1 MIPYALFMFKIIWE
15 DEKIDIRALDV
26 MNEGFA
32 FRMPLRYEEKLS
44 IPHRFEVS
52 FLDFNSKKYTE
63 YEITGKVQKSGDEY
77 IFSSKDDRFNS
88 DFKSLLNN
96 YMRMVR
102 LKSEYDD
109 VEVMEELTGIK
120 LSDEYSDS
128 YSEKLYYVNQYNKN
142 DGACEERTNT
152 SESYV
157 NSKTKNTTQEL
168 CKPEAPEFLKLPP
181 VDIAI
186 SLDEPALWENF
197 LRQESFDNFVNYYW
211 NYNSLNGYSITK
223 LKVTHV
229 YIGNQF
235 CHNLFPG
242 NEILDKL
249 IRKVW
254 KLGLKPVIVLAPVT
268 QGRIAHTKEVLKLVG
283 GNNYISNIELVVN
296 DYGVPMLLKELN
308 DMGEVPRN
316 FFELTSGILLN
327 KRKKD
332 PRIDWLSA
340 GQGIKHSNYENFTND
355 EAVAQYLRDVFDIS
369 RISCDVSSYPVKM
382 SILPTVMH
390 MPLYQTN
397 TSDCMIK
404 SIVEGCGRGDKVD
417 TMNCPGYCM
426 EHRICFSTNIPL
438 IGRWNTIFGESYE
451 SLDDFERINKMIN
464 DGLVRIVLR
473 A

>member
-15 DEKIDIRALDV
+15 DEKLDIRALDV
-26 MNEGFA
+26 MNGGFT
-32 FRMPLRYEEKLS
+32 FRIPLRYEEKLS
-44 IPHRFEVS
+44 VNHRYEVS
-52 FLDFNSKKYTE
+52 FLDLSSRKYTE
-63 YEITGKVQKSGDEY
+63 YEISGNVKKSGDEY
-77 IFSSKDDRFNS
+77 IFLSRDNRFIS
-88 DFKSLLNN
+88 DFNNLLNN

-128 YSEKLYYVNQYNKN
+128 YIEKSRYVNQYNKN
-142 DGACEERTNT
+142 DGACYSEVNT
-152 SESYV
+152 HESYV
-157 NSKTKNTTQEL
+157 NPKDENSSCEL
-168 CKPEAPEFLKLPP
+168 CKLKELKYMKLPP

-197 LRQESFDNFVNYYW
+197 LRQESFDNFVEYYW
-211 NYNSLNGYSITK
+211 NYNSLNEYSITK

-254 KLGLKPVIVLAPVT
+254 ELGLKSVIVLAPVA

-340 GQGIKHSNYENFTND
+340 GQGIKYSNYENFSND

-382 SILPTVMH
+382 SILPTVMY

-438 IGRWNTIFGESYE
+438 IGRWNTIFGSSYE
-451 SLDDFERINKMIN
+451 ILDDFESITNMIN

>member
-44 IPHRFEVS
+44 VNHRYEVS
-52 FLDFNSKKYTE
+52 FLDLSSKKYTE
-63 YEITGKVQKSGDEY
+63 YEISGNVKKSGDEY

-109 VEVMEELTGIK
+109 VEVMEELTGVK

-128 YSEKLYYVNQYNKN
+128 YTEKLYYVNRYNKN
-142 DGACEERTNT
+142 DGECVERTNA

-157 NSKTKNTTQEL
+157 NSKAENVTLEL
-168 CKPEAPEFLKLPP
+168 CKPKGPEFLRLLP

-223 LKVTHV
+223 FKVTHV

-254 KLGLKPVIVLAPVT
+254 KLGLKPVIVLAPVA

-308 DMGEVPRN
+308 DMGEVTRN
-316 FFELTSGILLN
+316 FFELTSGVLLN

-332 PRIDWLSA
+332 PRIDWLSV
-340 GQGIKHSNYENFTND
+340 GQGIKHSNYENFSND

-369 RISCDVSSYPVKM
+369 KISCDVSSYPVKM

-451 SLDDFERINKMIN
+451 SLDDFERINKIIN